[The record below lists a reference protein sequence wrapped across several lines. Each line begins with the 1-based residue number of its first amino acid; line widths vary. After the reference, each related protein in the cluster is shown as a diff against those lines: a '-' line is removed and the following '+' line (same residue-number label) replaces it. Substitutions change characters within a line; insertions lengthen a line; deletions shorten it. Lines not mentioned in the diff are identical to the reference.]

1 MTDQKQLSNLTDL
14 LTNFCSQQKLPL
26 MSADD
31 LLYGSYDHDLSIYQ
45 KDWLRQFIE
54 LWDTTERGES

>member
-45 KDWLRQFIE
+45 KDYI
-54 LWDTTERGES
+54 